1 MSETRHLGGAQR
13 ILVYGVTG
21 SGKTTVASQISE
33 ATGIAWT
40 DVDALTWEPAWTQVS
55 AEEQRR
61 RIGPICAG
69 ESWILDTAYASW
81 RDVVLERAEVIVALD
96 YPRWVSLRRLLR
108 RTLVRLVTREEVCN
122 GNVESWRQVF
132 SRDSILLWH
141 FRSFANKR
149 TRIAEWAAS
158 SSGPPVLRLRSPRET
173 SACLEDL
180 RAGSERAH

>member
-1 MSETRHLGGAQR
+1 MSETRHFGGARR

-96 YPRWVSLRRLLR
+96 
-108 RTLVRLVTREEVCN
+108 
-122 GNVESWRQVF
+122 
-132 SRDSILLWH
+132 
-141 FRSFANKR
+141 
-149 TRIAEWAAS
+149 AEWAAS

-180 RAGSERAH
+180 RAGSETAH